1 MSGAFKTGKYRNV
14 FAELGISEEDIEKRA
29 YFHINTTTFRLDSF
43 QQIIALFSIPPPTL
57 TIPTPPQYNYL
68 W

>member
-1 MSGAFKTGKYRNV
+1 MKY
-14 FAELGISEEDIEKRA
+14 AISADFMRIIEKRA

>member
-1 MSGAFKTGKYRNV
+1 MQLTADFMR
-14 FAELGISEEDIEKRA
+14 IIEKRA

-57 TIPTPPQYNYL
+57 TIPHHRNIIIFGNYF